1 MAAQPLTG
9 GSPVQLTVQLSIW
22 RQDMKLCNV
31 WCICI
36 SAKWTWEVHQDI
48 FEDTVLEAEHTNQDM
63 IKYALNWCKDQPFWN
78 NSRLIKIIP
87 KESDMRNSAQRVDP
101 NMNQKQ
107 DDIWPKITM
116 CRCTL
121 FSNRDISKW
130 ANYNECINGSPP
142 SRLVAD
148 RFQRRS
154 AKFVQLH
161 KMSFAIHFAQCRP
174 MHVISVKFLL
184 QWCTPLICS
193 INYVEIPLLWI
204 YVSIVLLVCI
214 SRCIVQIS

>member
-48 FEDTVLEAEHTNQDM
+48 FEDTVLEAEHKNQDM

-87 KESDMRNSAQRVDP
+87 KDSFKNLICATVHSVLTQTWTKSRMTFDP
-101 NMNQKQ
+101 KLPCAGAHYSPTEIFPSEPIIMNVLMVLHHLDWLQIGSNAVQ
-107 DDIWPKITM
+107 QNLFN
-116 CRCTL
+116 CTKCL
-121 FSNRDISKW
+121 LQFIL
-130 ANYNECINGSPP
+130 P
-142 SRLVAD
+142 SAD
-148 RFQRRS
+148 RC
-154 AKFVQLH
+154 
-161 KMSFAIHFAQCRP
+161 MSF
-174 MHVISVKFLL
+174 LL
-184 QWCTPLICS
+184 S
-193 INYVEIPLLWI
+193 SYYNDV
-204 YVSIVLLVCI
+204 
-214 SRCIVQIS
+214 RR